1 MPHNDII
8 NGRWVFAIEMAQTL
22 ELAIAFACYFVLV
35 AVGDT
40 FSKFIDAHVYMDV
53 ILIAI
58 LLVVPTLA

>member
-1 MPHNDII
+1 
-8 NGRWVFAIEMAQTL
+8 MAQTL